1 MEVKLH
7 EAEFPKTKNNDFIV
21 GLKNKEVFMK
31 YYTKPELNEISL
43 AQTESVAAFMNF
55 DELSNISGDSPVTS
69 WNVNSGKTL

>member
-1 MEVKLH
+1 
-7 EAEFPKTKNNDFIV
+7 
-21 GLKNKEVFMK
+21 MK

-69 WNVNSGKTL
+69 WNVTSGKTL